1 MVVRTPR
8 EVAGFMHA
16 VATERV
22 RVKIRAPATRDIRRR
37 ARLLLRGS
45 KTLKAELKRLQK
57 VRASFV
63 R

>member
-1 MVVRTPR
+1 
-8 EVAGFMHA
+8 MHA